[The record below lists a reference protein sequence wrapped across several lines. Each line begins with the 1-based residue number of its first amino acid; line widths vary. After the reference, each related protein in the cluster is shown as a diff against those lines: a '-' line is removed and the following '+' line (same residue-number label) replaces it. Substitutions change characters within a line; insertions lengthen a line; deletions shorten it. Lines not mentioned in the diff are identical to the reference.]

1 MDKSKETKEGGR
13 KMKNKLCSNCKT
25 GRDTYRLD
33 PKSVMCPF
41 IGSNNGKSCV
51 FFKPMKEE
59 SEGNTDE
66 RV

>member
-1 MDKSKETKEGGR
+1 
-13 KMKNKLCSNCKT
+13 MKNKLCSNCKT